1 MSSNNS
7 AKQKAGD
14 YAATLIEDGLT
25 VGIGTGST
33 VYFFI
38 HALAKRV
45 KKGLTIKG
53 VITSSQSQQLALD
66 LGIDLMDLNDV
77 EQIDVTV
84 DGADEIDED
93 LQLIKGGGGA
103 LLQEKI
109 VAAASKKL
117 LIIAD
122 ESKLVKQLGKF
133 PLPVEVIPFG
143 WKQTMKQIQELGCE
157 KIEIRSKEQKTFV
170 SDQGHYILDCWFER
184 INAPT
189 ILYQQLNNIPGVVE
203 NGLFINMADNA
214 IIAYKDGSIKTFKPH

>member
-45 KKGLTIKG
+45 KEGLTIKG
-53 VITSSQSQQLALD
+53 VTTSSQSQQLALD

>member
-38 HALAKRV
+38 HALAQRV
-45 KKGLTIKG
+45 MEGLVIKG
-53 VITSSQSQQLALD
+53 VTTSSQSQQLALE

-77 EQIDVTV
+77 EQIDITV

-170 SDQGHYILDCWFER
+170 SDQGHYILDCWFEK
-184 INAPT
+184 IYAPT

-214 IIAYKDGSIKTFKPH
+214 IIAYKDGSIKTFRPH

>member
-14 YAATLIEDGLT
+14 YAATLIEDRLT

-45 KKGLTIKG
+45 KEGLTIKG
-53 VITSSQSQQLALD
+53 VTTSLQSQQLALE
-66 LGIDLMDLNDV
+66 LGIDLIDLNDV

-93 LQLIKGGGGA
+93 LLLIKGGGGA

-184 INAPT
+184 INAPA

-214 IIAYKDGSIKTFKPH
+214 IIAYKDGSIKTFRPH